1 MFSQHAHMRRAG
13 TPRDPHF
20 LRMHRQNPQAPTR
33 PVPRFLAV
41 PAGSKI
47 RTSLL
52 PMKTSLCLCLLLLFA
67 SAAPASA
74 AAAADSAALVELARG
89 HEQVFKKLAS
99 DRTAVVLQ
107 KGEKQ
112 FVIYGVTDL
121 RSAGGILEITV
132 KNGSKYSVNP
142 GDVFF
147 ITNDSFGLK

>member
-1 MFSQHAHMRRAG
+1 
-13 TPRDPHF
+13 
-20 LRMHRQNPQAPTR
+20 
-33 PVPRFLAV
+33 
-41 PAGSKI
+41 
-47 RTSLL
+47 
-52 PMKTSLCLCLLLLFA
+52 MKTSLCLCLLLLFA
-67 SAAPASA
+67 SAAPAP

-147 ITNDSFGLK
+147 ITNDTFGLK